1 MTEVGVA
8 FLSGIL
14 GVVFHKMASPRVVD
28 FICRRKSTDALLKK
42 LEIALLPMNMVLE
55 DAEDKQFTNP
65 NVKKWIDELKDVAY
79 DAEDILDEI
88 ATEAL
93 RCELDAE
100 FQSAAGK
107 VGNRISSTFI
117 NPFVHHIEP
126 KIKKVLVK
134 LEDLAKQKVDMGL
147 QVGVGG
153 KQNPERL
160 STSYVLE
167 SDTFGRDDDK
177 KKVID
182 LLLPSHG
189 GGNEMCL
196 IAIFGMGGIGKT
208 TLAQLVYNDDRV
220 KQYFD
225 LKIWFC
231 TSEEFDVPKVKKSI
245 IEQANLSACYTKDP
259 EQLQDTLKKNLI
271 GRKFLLV
278 LDDVWSEK
286 PIHREFLGQLLQY
299 GFQGSKILVT
309 TRNESVALAMH
320 AIATHH
326 LMELSNADCWSIFEK
341 HAFRDGSANADP
353 KIKEIGTQIV
363 KKCKGLPLAIKAIG
377 DLLWSELDVEKWT
390 KILKS
395 DLWDL
400 SLEETTILP
409 ALRLSY
415 KYLPSY
421 LKRCFAYCSIFPKDH
436 IFKKDELV
444 LLWMAEGFLHESKTE
459 KMEEVGNRYFDT
471 LVSRSLFQQSSENN
485 LGFVMHDLVNDLA
498 KYVSGQFGF
507 TLEGDSS
514 KEIMKMTRYL
524 SYFGGSLDNF
534 DKIEEDLYKAKHL
547 RTFLKLGS
555 SWGTE
560 IKMPRAWCLRVLS
573 LDGMK
578 IIKLSDSIS
587 KMKHLRYLDFSSTKI
602 KCLPNSVCNLCNL
615 QTLKLSNCRCLDRLP
630 RDMRKLKNLRHL
642 EIDNTQALK
651 KMPTQMGKLK
661 YLQTLTKFIISK
673 HNGSCIGELGKL
685 INLRG
690 KLSIWELQNVRS
702 AEDALDAGLKDKD
715 YLEELVLQ
723 WNPTNK
729 FGICESQRGV
739 LENLQPHENLKSLTI
754 NYYCGKGFPDWI
766 AKLHSLSNISHM
778 ELRNCNY
785 CGSLPPLGQLHFLNE
800 LYIDGF
806 DGVVTVD
813 TEFYGNS
820 SLMKPF
826 GRLKILALENMSNW
840 ESWFHLSTKNEIETF
855 YPLEKL
861 YIKNCPKLRG
871 RLPVHLPS
879 LAELDVID
887 CQHLEGS
894 LLIDSFPVL
903 TRIRINGNDNL
914 ESLVSLEQHEHDAIK
929 GFNSCL
935 QRLQIGKCFSLA
947 SLPRD
952 GLLSKLKSLRIND
965 CMKLEFPMHS
975 PYSSLRLLCLMDC
988 CDSLMS
994 FPLGLFPNLDNILI
1008 KGCRNLQSLEQHEG
1022 YSVISYIK
1030 IRECPSFVSFPKGGL
1045 RAPKL
1050 ETFSLENC
1058 ESLRSMPDK
1067 MDQFLPSLSIMEIK
1081 DCPKIELFPE
1091 GGLPSALVKIDIRSC
1106 KRLIANWMVWGLQIL
1121 PTLFWLQISGRESE
1135 DVESF
1140 PGKLLLP
1147 TTLTSLQINSFK
1159 NLKSLEKEGFQNLP
1173 SLVQLLINDCP
1184 KLKYMP
1190 EEGFLTSLRFLRI
1203 RKCPMLEKE
1212 LERKKGKEWLKV
1224 AHVPN
1229 IWSDN
1234 RRIQGDER
1242 AVPEMSRI
1250 DFNKVLRRN
1259 LIEEKMDCG

>member
-177 KKVID
+177 KKVIE
-182 LLLPSHG
+182 LLLSSHG

-220 KQYFD
+220 K
-225 LKIWFC
+225 
-231 TSEEFDVPKVKKSI
+231 KSI
-245 IEQANLSACYTKDP
+245 IEQANSSACYTEDP

-299 GFQGSKILVT
+299 GFRGSKILVT

-630 RDMRKLKNLRHL
+630 RDMRKLKTLRHL
-642 EIDNTQALK
+642 EIDNTQSLK

-766 AKLHSLSNISHM
+766 ARLHSLSNISHM

-871 RLPVHLPS
+871 RLPVRLPS

-887 CQHLEGS
+887 CQHLE
-894 LLIDSFPVL
+894 
-903 TRIRINGNDNL
+903 
-914 ESLVSLEQHEHDAIK
+914 
-929 GFNSCL
+929 
-935 QRLQIGKCFSLA
+935 
-947 SLPRD
+947 
-952 GLLSKLKSLRIND
+952 
-965 CMKLEFPMHS
+965 
-975 PYSSLRLLCLMDC
+975 
-988 CDSLMS
+988 
-994 FPLGLFPNLDNILI
+994 DNILI

-1229 IWSDN
+1229 IC
-1234 RRIQGDER
+1234 
-1242 AVPEMSRI
+1242 
-1250 DFNKVLRRN
+1250 F
-1259 LIEEKMDCG
+1259 